1 MKNMNMENQDVT
13 VNKMNSCEM
22 LPGGGFFGGEQKE
35 TLPGG
40 GFHGGEQ
47 KETLP
52 GGGFHGGEQK
62 VQNMP
67 NAPPDLPV
75 IRGFN
80 IKL

>member
-52 GGGFHGGEQK
+52 GGGFH
-62 VQNMP
+62 
-67 NAPPDLPV
+67 
-75 IRGFN
+75 
-80 IKL
+80 

>member
-1 MKNMNMENQDVT
+1 MKENNSMKNINMENQNAT
-13 VNKMNSCEM
+13 NNKMNEFEM

-62 VQNMP
+62 ET
-67 NAPPDLPV
+67 LPGG
-75 IRGFN
+75 GFH
-80 IKL
+80 